1 MAKMT
6 LLEMTQNI
14 LSAMDAEE
22 VSSIGDTIES
32 QQIADEIKTTYYDN
46 LGNFEIRSRFVP
58 IQLEALA
65 DPTDR
70 PNVLKIPDEVDT
82 IEWIKYN
89 KGTVA
94 DPDYYDVCFLSPEDF
109 LEIIEGRVTTT
120 GTNLITVKF
129 NGSDAVPYQI
139 INNAYPTYYTCFDD
153 EYIVFD
159 SYNASVDSTLQNSK
173 SFAWAEVLPSWTVS
187 DTFTPDLHSK
197 FFPLLLAEAKSACF
211 INYKGVSNAKEE
223 QRARRQLV
231 RLQNNRHR
239 LKPQQ
244 VKAPS
249 SGNYGRR

>member
-1 MAKMT
+1 MT

-32 QQIADEIKTTYYDN
+32 QQVADEIKTTYYEN
-46 LGNFEIRSRFVP
+46 LSNFEVRSRFAP
-58 IQLEALA
+58 IQLDALA
-65 DPTDR
+65 DFTNH
-70 PNVLKIPDEVDT
+70 PNILKIPEGVDT

-94 DPDYYDVCFLSPEDF
+94 DPDYYDVCYLSPEQF
-109 LEIIEGRVTTT
+109 LETVQGRVTTT
-120 GTNLITVKF
+120 GTNLVTVTMM
-129 NGSDAVPYQI
+129 GDDAVPYQI
-139 INNAYPTYYTCFDD
+139 INNAHPTYYTSFDD
-153 EYIVFD
+153 EYVVFD
-159 SYNASVDSTLQNSK
+159 SYNASVDSTIQNSK
-173 SFAWAEVLPSWTVS
+173 SFAWAEVYPTWSAV
-187 DTFTPDLHSK
+187 DTFIPDLHSK

-231 RLQNNRHR
+231 RLQNNRYR

-244 VKAPS
+244 VKTPS